1 MIIWAVCFAVG
12 ISVFGWITVE
22 KILPLLKA
30 LGTLDP
36 GGIAKEFNYKE
47 FLARLSILSPVIWFT
62 WYSGRQYGFVTRL
75 WEDYAFKYASAMA
88 FEGYKREAVNVSPEM
103 LKLLME
109 VSILNFSSNPL
120 RVYDTKTNHVS
131 PLHELSNE
139 SKGILQNLSDLFF
152 RKKSS

>member
-1 MIIWAVCFAVG
+1 VA
-12 ISVFGWITVE
+12 
-22 KILPLLKA
+22 
-30 LGTLDP
+30 
-36 GGIAKEFNYKE
+36 
-47 FLARLSILSPVIWFT
+47 
-62 WYSGRQYGFVTRL
+62 RL

-120 RVYDTKTNHVS
+120 RVYDTKTNHAS
-131 PLHELSNE
+131 PLHELSTE

-152 RKKSS
+152 SRKKPSV